1 MAAGADASAEPKLWV
16 VVLSFIIYGTLNLF
30 LNFFNKWAMAPSGAG
45 FGLPVFYST
54 WHMLMSIL
62 GSLVLML
69 WKKPESGIVSLAQ
82 FKEYKW
88 ETLTLAVCTTVN
100 ISCNNASLMLIGLFV
115 NQIIKA
121 LSPMIVMAMS
131 YFVLKRRYGA
141 KLITSVVFI
150 AIGAVMAVPFK
161 DPSVTVLGI
170 VLVGL
175 ATMAS
180 SLKPVVGELLMT
192 SSDKPKLAPA
202 ALVFYDSCFSFV
214 FMLVFWLSVPAEREG
229 SITYMREKPAMGWG
243 IILIGSF
250 AAFAYNMSI
259 YNFTKMASA
268 VAVMVTTNLLKVRLP
283 VPHTHTAHQP
293 APAASAWWPTGVPH
307 DAAPK
312 ISHPLGSR
320 VPHAGAFDHGGRGC
334 RGHPRPD
341 QLDRDRNILRLG
353 HRIRLLVLPGQA
365 GGEEGGDGSRG
376 QAHRNQQLGNQVT
389 CLPSPPLPPASYVIV
404 ERSRRRG
411 SGRDRCIELSLIKTE
426 RYMALTEKPVA
437 SILLLTRLSYRI

>member
-1 MAAGADASAEPKLWV
+1 MESRGLSSTSLVGQGEAAAPSDPALWKI
-16 VVLSFIIYGTLNLF
+16 VLAFLIYGTLNLF

-45 FGLPVFYST
+45 FSLPVFYST

-100 ISCNNASLMLIGLFV
+100 ISCNNASLMLLGLFV

-131 YFVLKRRYGA
+131 YFVLRRRYGA
-141 KLITSVVFI
+141 TLIISVVFI
-150 AIGAVMAVPFK
+150 AIGAMMAVPFK

-170 VLVGL
+170 VLVGT
-175 ATMAS
+175 ATLAS

-192 SSDKPKLAPA
+192 SSDKPKLDPA

-243 IILIGSF
+243 IILVGSF

-283 VPHTHTAHQP
+283 VPHTHTARQP
-293 APAASAWWPTGVPH
+293 ATEASPG
-307 DAAPK
+307 APPV
-312 ISHPLGSR
+312 SHMMP
-320 VPHAGAFDHGGRGC
+320 
-334 RGHPRPD
+334 
-341 QLDRDRNILRLG
+341 
-353 HRIRLLVLPGQA
+353 
-365 GGEEGGDGSRG
+365 
-376 QAHRNQQLGNQVT
+376 
-389 CLPSPPLPPASYVIV
+389 
-404 ERSRRRG
+404 RRRF
-411 SGRDRCIELSLIKTE
+411 
-426 RYMALTEKPVA
+426 
-437 SILLLTRLSYRI
+437 LTRSARACLTQVLLITAAAVVEGIRDPINWIGIAIFFASVIAYAYLSYQAKQEARKAATAPEAKPTETSNLVTK

>member
-1 MAAGADASAEPKLWV
+1 MAAGAEGSAEPKLWV
-16 VVLSFIIYGTLNLF
+16 VVLSFSIYGALNLF
-30 LNFFNKWAMAPSGAG
+30 LNFFNKWAMSPSGAG

-141 KLITSVVFI
+141 KLIASVVFI
-150 AIGAVMAVPFK
+150 AVGAVMAVPFK

-175 ATMAS
+175 ATLAS

-229 SITYMREKPAMGWG
+229 SIIYMREKPAMGWG
-243 IILIGSF
+243 IILTGSF

-283 VPHTHTAHQP
+283 VPHAHNPRQS
-293 APAASAWWPTGVPH
+293 APEASTRCSTGAPHGAPH
-307 DAAPK
+307 DASPT
-312 ISHPLGSR
+312 IPHPLGSR
-320 VPHAGAFDHGGRGC
+320 VSHAGAFDHGGRGC

-365 GGEEGGDGSRG
+365 GGEEGCDGSRG

-389 CLPSPPLPPASYVIV
+389 CLPSPPLAPASLRY
-404 ERSRRRG
+404 RRAVSTTG
-411 SGRDRCIELSLIKTE
+411 DW
-426 RYMALTEKPVA
+426 A
-437 SILLLTRLSYRI
+437 

>member
-1 MAAGADASAEPKLWV
+1 MSFSSAVDREPAAVPSCAGARWLAAAREMAAGADASAEPKLWV

-69 WKKPESGIVSLAQ
+69 WKKPASGIVSLAQ

-180 SLKPVVGELLMT
+180 SLNPVVGELLMT

-229 SITYMREKPAMGWG
+229 SIIYMREKPAMGWG
-243 IILIGSF
+243 IILVGSF

-259 YNFTKMASA
+259 YNFTRLASA

-283 VPHTHTAHQP
+283 VPHTHTLPASQP
-293 APAASAWWPTGVPH
+293 LGLPRCPTSVPH
-307 DAAPK
+307 GAAPK
-312 ISHPLGSR
+312 ISQPLDSLTQVLLITAAAVVEGIRDPINWIGIAIFFAAVIWYAYLTYEAKQAAKKSR
-320 VPHAGAFDHGGRGC
+320 DSSPVKPPTESSKLVP
-334 RGHPRPD
+334 
-341 QLDRDRNILRLG
+341 
-353 HRIRLLVLPGQA
+353 
-365 GGEEGGDGSRG
+365 
-376 QAHRNQQLGNQVT
+376 
-389 CLPSPPLPPASYVIV
+389 
-404 ERSRRRG
+404 
-411 SGRDRCIELSLIKTE
+411 
-426 RYMALTEKPVA
+426 
-437 SILLLTRLSYRI
+437 